1 MQALQNA
8 WAPESFVVLKFW
20 KGELVVLI
28 HCQGH
33 FSYAWTLIFCKVA
46 KPDFDRGTGC
56 SYWQWTTMW
65 RAQFPFFLLH
75 NSWPAVKK
83 KKSLQWLCSL
93 SVTDCLENSFPHMCI
108 LRDSALIFFLWINSH
123 EEWRWSTGK
132 QMVGISYERTPLG
145 VRIFHLDSSKPLIT
159 LNALGESFV
168 FDK

>member
-1 MQALQNA
+1 MDMQALQNA

-20 KGELVVLI
+20 KGKLIVLI

-65 RAQFPFFLLH
+65 RVQFPFFLLH
-75 NSWPAVKK
+75 NPWQA
-83 KKSLQWLCSL
+83 
-93 SVTDCLENSFPHMCI
+93 HMYI
-108 LRDSALIFFLWINSH
+108 PRDSALIFFLWINKSR

-145 VRIFHLDSSKPLIT
+145 IRIFHLDSSKPLIT
-159 LNALGESFV
+159 LNALGENFI

>member
-83 KKSLQWLCSL
+83 KKKFAVTLFPQRYWLSWEQLSPHVYSSWQRSYFL
-93 SVTDCLENSFPHMCI
+93 SVDKQSWRMKVVHREADGGNKLWENSSG
-108 LRDSALIFFLWINSH
+108 R
-123 EEWRWSTGK
+123 
-132 QMVGISYERTPLG
+132 
-145 VRIFHLDSSKPLIT
+145 
-159 LNALGESFV
+159 
-168 FDK
+168 